1 MQPSAPLP
9 SSPFPSSP
17 FPSSPPARPRVLV
30 LGVGGIGG
38 IAAAHL
44 FEGGAC
50 DVVAVARS
58 APVRE
63 AVATHGFR
71 LRGLERAR
79 AVPGRVDGEIPPGA
93 FDFVILAT
101 QPPEVEAAAQ
111 AALPHLAPGGRLVC
125 FQNGLCEERV
135 ARVVGDPGRVLG
147 GVVAWGGNMVE
158 PGVFERTS
166 IGGFVLGRLD
176 GGDEPALDVLA
187 RLLGPIGPVKR
198 TPNLRGARWSK
209 LAINCAISS
218 LGTVAGVRLGELIQR
233 RFARR
238 FALEIFT
245 ECVEVARASG
255 VRLEKVAGTLDVDWI
270 ALNAATRR
278 GRISAARVR
287 KHAIIYLVGLKFRR
301 MRSSMLVAL
310 EKGRVPPVD
319 FLNGEVVDRARALGL
334 PAPANEAIRAA
345 VWRLARGEARPG
357 FDFLEQVFETVAKEN
372 GWR

>member
-218 LGTVAGVRLGELIQR
+218 LGTVAGVRLGELIQKPVR
-233 RFARR
+233 
-238 FALEIFT
+238 T
-245 ECVEVARASG
+245 PVRAG
-255 VRLEKVAGTLDVDWI
+255 DLHRV
-270 ALNAATRR
+270 RR
-278 GRISAARVR
+278 GRPRLGGAAREGRRYARRRLDRPERSDPNGAGSARARVR
-287 KHAIIYLVGLKFRR
+287 KHAIIYLP
-301 MRSSMLVAL
+301 SA
-310 EKGRVPPVD
+310 
-319 FLNGEVVDRARALGL
+319 
-334 PAPANEAIRAA
+334 
-345 VWRLARGEARPG
+345 
-357 FDFLEQVFETVAKEN
+357 
-372 GWR
+372 